1 MSFRLVEAKVGD
13 GKFISCRD
21 FFNPIRSKKDI
32 SSPIKYDM
40 CEYILCLLIGLK
52 NNKREDLSHYNLQP
66 PFSQKYID
74 EYVEI
79 KPLITGLIL
88 SKIIEINGINR
99 NEKEKVKNIMKKFLD
114 TNEPT
119 SFKKEGLDIMTQFY
133 LGGYCVLLNEFEG
146 KPPADVSVFFF
157 KYNKLLQV

>member
-1 MSFRLVEAKVGD
+1 MSFKLVETKVD
-13 GKFISCRD
+13 DDKFISCKD
-21 FFNPIRSKKDI
+21 FFHPIRNKKGI

-40 CEYILCLLIGLK
+40 CEFILCLLIGLK
-52 NNKREDLSHYNLQP
+52 NNKREDVSHYNLQP
-66 PFSQKYID
+66 SFAQKYID

-88 SKIIEINGINR
+88 SKIIKINGVDR
-99 NEKEKVKNIMKKFLD
+99 NEKEKVKNIMKNYLD

-119 SFKKEGLDIMTQFY
+119 SFKKEGLDIMTQYY
-133 LGGYCVLLNEFEG
+133 LGGYCILLSEFEG
-146 KPPADVSVFFF
+146 KPPVDVSVFFY